1 MKYCWILYN
10 YFWDN
15 HLKGKIWVGWTNDKW
30 EIFPWP
36 IELCDDFRDDSKWRK
51 ELLRE
56 WSRILNDLKGPET
69 EIWKENSD
77 GTYTLLKNV
86 GKWG

>member
-10 YFWDN
+10 QFWDN
-15 HLKGKIWVGWTNDKW
+15 HLKWKIWVGWVD
-30 EIFPWP
+30 EERGIYPWP
-36 IELCDDFRDDSKWRK
+36 IELCDNFRDDSKWRK

-56 WSRILNDLKGPET
+56 RSRILNDLKGPET
-69 EIWKENSD
+69 EIRKEDYDWN
-77 GTYTLLKNV
+77 YTLLKNV